1 MQAHISAHQR
11 TPQRTAFLEPQ
22 ALFKSF
28 TNPVVAAIVAA
39 PHDE

>member
-11 TPQRTAFLEPQ
+11 TPKRTAVLEPQ
-22 ALFKSF
+22 APCNSF
-28 TNPVVAAIVAA
+28 TNPVVAAIDAA